1 MNIIYQEYLERCS
14 KDTEWYHVADQ
25 YEFTQWQENC
35 MLVSQNL

>member
-14 KDTEWYHVADQ
+14 KDTDWQHVADQ